1 MKKIF
6 NMMMA
11 VAIAAF
17 TFTACEDV
25 PEPYNNP
32 YNGAKIEEPVVI
44 DPAGSGT
51 KDDPWNVAA
60 LIEKTTSAGLADGAF
75 LNDGAEVYVK
85 GIVTETT
92 EVSVQYGNATY
103 YISDDAKGSNRFY
116 VFRGKLVDGASVTA
130 ETDLQVG
137 DTVVVCGKVKN
148 YKGTLEFDQGNYLV
162 SLVKGD
168 GSETPSKSDV
178 KEVGSKDAPKTVAEA
193 LTAINAMEDGA
204 TSEEFWFVKGKV
216 VKVTTTQANF
226 DQYKNLNYLISE
238 DGTENNTITVY
249 AGNGLDNAQ
258 FTGVDALKAGDEV
271 VVYGQIQKY
280 VNKSGAM
287 TPEIAKG
294 NYLVSYKSGSGES
307 SGEVAGDGT
316 LANPFNA
323 AAANQYAGALAAGAE
338 SEKEVYIKG
347 KIIEITD
354 KNQFNTQYG
363 NCTFYISDD
372 GKDSDNKFYVFRTL
386 YLGNVKYTEGT
397 LPKAGDEVIIC
408 GKVMNYQ
415 GNTPETVAN
424 KSYIYSLNGKTADSG
439 TSTSSTGTLEN
450 PLTASQAYDAV
461 AAMEASVTSDADY
474 YVKGKI
480 CSIKYEYSSNF
491 GTATFNISDD
501 GNTGTKEFIAY
512 NCYYFGNQSWKDGD
526 TQIKVGDE
534 VIVCGKVVNY
544 NGNTPEFASKKNWLV
559 SLNGNKG
566 NSQGG
571 NASGNSVT
579 AVMSSFELKDAT
591 ELTTLTMSD
600 GTKLVFA
607 QEDGAIA
614 PKYYNSGNAARMY
627 AKNSV
632 TISSTKKISKIEFEC
647 IANYLGN
654 SQLTASPGSLS
665 KDGTKLTVSDI
676 NATSV
681 KVTNDYTDVKSGTQ
695 LRFTSIT
702 VTYAD

>member
-1 MKKIF
+1 M
-6 NMMMA
+6 
-11 VAIAAF
+11 
-17 TFTACEDV
+17 
-25 PEPYNNP
+25 
-32 YNGAKIEEPVVI
+32 
-44 DPAGSGT
+44 
-51 KDDPWNVAA
+51 
-60 LIEKTTSAGLADGAF
+60 
-75 LNDGAEVYVK
+75 
-85 GIVTETT
+85 
-92 EVSVQYGNATY
+92 
-103 YISDDAKGSNRFY
+103 
-116 VFRGKLVDGASVTA
+116 
-130 ETDLQVG
+130 
-137 DTVVVCGKVKN
+137 
-148 YKGTLEFDQGNYLV
+148 
-162 SLVKGD
+162 
-168 GSETPSKSDV
+168 
-178 KEVGSKDAPKTVAEA
+178 
-193 LTAINAMEDGA
+193 
-204 TSEEFWFVKGKV
+204 
-216 VKVTTTQANF
+216 TTTQANF